1 MARMNTKQ
9 EKPARAKTD
18 VPWWAPQPGAASP
31 HSRWLSALLLA
42 VLLAVV
48 LASRM
53 AALPASIWHQDEA
66 EFVSSVI
73 SFDIEWGRPH
83 PPWFPLWILIG
94 KGVHA
99 CGVPAA
105 RSLQLASLVL
115 STATV
120 VPLIMLWGLW
130 LRRELA
136 VAAALLFLFLPGVWV
151 LSGRAFSDTPAVA
164 VLIAAI
170 ACWLD
175 SRAGR
180 GKIAAGSLLA
190 GLTVLLRPQHAVLLA
205 GPLIVAWRRGAD
217 RKALLGPA
225 TLCGAAGVAGLL
237 VAAKG
242 PGLLLQSVHLQSI
255 YQGAVMARAAGSF
268 AASGLARTLVYPLA
282 ALAWLIAAAVG
293 AHVLA
298 RHKDA
303 GAWALLAGTVA
314 PSLLMLAMFL
324 DPVEPRY
331 WLPFLALSSGLVVI
345 GLANV
350 SRRAAVP
357 LIALAITTSAW
368 VVVPQLGR
376 FRHEVSPP
384 LRALAA
390 ADGLAA
396 GEGGVVVGDLD
407 LRPFGEYLRLSGQ
420 LRSRVLYDIELGRR
434 TGVPPP
440 WQTVAAYTDDN
451 GSFVQSGETTQH
463 FTCGVPLLER
473 LVPGPYLTSTVVDNA
488 RVRPRR

>member
-1 MARMNTKQ
+1 MARMTKK
-9 EKPARAKTD
+9 EKKPTRAKTD
-18 VPWWAPQPGAASP
+18 VPWWAPQPSKTTP
-31 HSRWLSALLLA
+31 RSRWLAALVLA
-42 VLLAVV
+42 VLLAAV

-53 AALPASIWHQDEA
+53 AALPASMWHQDEA
-66 EFVSSVI
+66 EFASSVI

-99 CGVPAA
+99 CGVAPA

-115 STATV
+115 STVMV
-120 VPLIMLWGLW
+120 VPLILMWGLW

-136 VAAALLFLFLPGVWV
+136 VAAALLFLFLPGVWM
-151 LSGRAFSDTPAVA
+151 LSGRAFSDTPALALLVA
-164 VLIAAI
+164 AV

-175 SRAGR
+175 PRAGR
-180 GKIAAGSLLA
+180 GKTAAGSLLA
-190 GLTVLLRPQHAVLLA
+190 GLTVLLRPHHAVLLV

-217 RKALLGPA
+217 RRALLGPA
-225 TLCGAAGVAGLL
+225 ALCGAAGAAGLL

-242 PGLLLQSVHLQSI
+242 PGLLLKSVHLQSM
-255 YQGAVMARAAGSF
+255 YQGAVMSRATGTFAG
-268 AASGLARTLVYPLA
+268 SGLARTMVQPFGA
-282 ALAWLIAAAVG
+282 VVWLIAAAVG
-293 AHVLA
+293 AHVLS
-298 RHKDA
+298 RRKGV
-303 GAWALLAGTVA
+303 GAWALLAGVVA
-314 PSLLMLAMFL
+314 PSLLVLAMFV

-331 WLPFLALSSGLVVI
+331 WLPFLAFSSGLVVI
-345 GLANV
+345 ALAKA

-357 LIALAITTSAW
+357 VVALAIAASAW
-368 VVVPQLGR
+368 VVVPQLGS

-390 ADGLAA
+390 ADSLAA
-396 GEGGVVVGDLD
+396 GKGGVVVGDLD

-420 LRSRVLYDIELGRR
+420 LRSRILYDIELGRIV
-434 TGVPPP
+434 GIPPP

-451 GSFVQSGETTQH
+451 RGFVQDGEASQH
-463 FTCGVPLLER
+463 FTCGVPLLQR
-473 LVPGPYLTSTVVDNA
+473 LAPGPYLTAAVVENA